1 MKADY
6 LFPAVMKKVGYVMFI
21 IFMVPSIFYLS
32 GHFPTDFLNAKTFA
46 IIGGGIFGKTTYFS
60 IVANDLSDELIFIG
74 LSLSLLFISF
84 SREKDE
90 DECISKIRMQS
101 LVWALKVN
109 TLLIILA
116 TLFVYGEA
124 YLSFMISFI
133 FTVYVL
139 FIIKFNI
146 ALHKF
151 RANDEK

>member
-32 GHFPTDFLNAKTFA
+32 GHFPDDLLTAKTFA

-60 IVANDLSDELIFIG
+60 IVTNDLSDELLFIG

-84 SREKDE
+84 AREKDE

-109 TLLIILA
+109 TLLIVLT
-116 TLFVYGEA
+116 TLFVYGEP

-151 RANDEK
+151 RSNDEK